1 MIVENHEYILDG
13 TKRVNIIWKK
23 YDKANILEV
32 GIEYPTA
39 IVDIERLTG
48 VPLNEEELIN
58 LGFEIVRFREP
69 QIHVGIDRFWK
80 LDYAVMQINKG
91 SGRTDTFCLRFNDT
105 KFVLDNFYG
114 VRFEYVHEIKL
125 LLTIINK
132 L

>member
-13 TKRVNIIWKK
+13 TKRVNVVWKK

-58 LGFEIVRFREP
+58 LGFEIVRFKEP
-69 QIHVGIDRFWK
+69 QIKIGTDRFWK
-80 LDYAVMQINKG
+80 LDYAIMRINTRTG
-91 SGRTDTFCLRFNDT
+91 LTDTFCIRFKEK

-114 VRFEYVHEIKL
+114 VRFQYVHEIKL
-125 LLTIINK
+125 LLSIINK
-132 L
+132 